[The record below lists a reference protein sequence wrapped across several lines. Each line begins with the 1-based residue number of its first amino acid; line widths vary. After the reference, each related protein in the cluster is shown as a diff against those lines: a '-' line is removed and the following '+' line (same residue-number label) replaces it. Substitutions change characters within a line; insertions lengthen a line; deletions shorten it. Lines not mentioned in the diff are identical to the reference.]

1 MVKDQLGAVE
11 QLIYGDRPAGD
22 SARLIATPFTST
34 MADLKRAV
42 DAVADQKHVEQ
53 LKKGVAKWNAWGGVG
68 EIGPAAADRTRVLE
82 QGRGRGRKSAS
93 GGLLI

>member
-1 MVKDQLGAVE
+1 M
-11 QLIYGDRPAGD
+11 
-22 SARLIATPFTST
+22 IATPFTST

-68 EIGPAAADRTRVLE
+68 EIGPAAADLTGVLE
-82 QGRGRGRKSAS
+82 QRLEVGREDRIAVS
-93 GGLLI
+93 GAMPVERSEQPTRLRV